1 MKIAE
6 PVIGRA
12 IGAVVGSADPA
23 SPECGPGT
31 YVGAGDYL
39 MATTEETAMKL
50 TTFALAAVFALTS
63 TFAFAHS
70 HHRHHHY
77 WMHGGSGGPNGTA
90 GGPTSLSGTG
100 SSQFGG
106 STPGAAGRN

>member
-1 MKIAE
+1 
-6 PVIGRA
+6 
-12 IGAVVGSADPA
+12 
-23 SPECGPGT
+23 
-31 YVGAGDYL
+31 

-50 TTFALAAVFALTS
+50 TTLALAAVFALTS

-106 STPGAAGRN
+106 STPGAAETGVVIVRPDLTIRYSRDVSD